1 MNVEISKKQLLA
13 ILNESEH
20 MGDIDEMGNWVKYA
34 PHLGI
39 KQKAGKPDAKLV
51 SYTNDPQGATG
62 EVEGAHWRVYTEP
75 NLDTKMVLVGP
86 LESEFKTNQE
96 FYNYLKTANPGFLK
110 DLKDHEER
118 GYTIKFNVNW
128 VSHKYDP
135 IQISNAKLSA
145 QSKINR
151 KELGIPTDEKAPK
164 TLPLSDYIHRSI
176 LGDANKY
183 LTYNAKE
190 PTAQKVTQKIVSS
203 LLPVIVSN
211 NLNRSKGQE
220 KAQKQTTKT
229 ISATNDKI
237 EWTSWNDIAWDS
249 FDTFIESVANAKGN
263 KDFTKGT
270 TVNKDRQH
278 VEKQKQKEQIV
289 GGKVST
295 GNKFTILGTNIGDSF
310 KWDVKV
316 EFYIGIGVDLTQ
328 DEDFDY
334 LNIPKGTVPVKTFE
348 ASAVSEN
355 AAPAEDGSI
364 TSNPEV
370 SMALKTAMSQ
380 VADEII
386 NSDLLGNVDGVI
398 KKFLNPE
405 MPADYE
411 DWKKKNAMGAEKPA
425 VKKKGGSG
433 KQPVPDETLAEQKL
447 NKMVLDILK
456 EIKK

>member
-20 MGDIDEMGNWVKYA
+20 MGDVDEMSHVRYA
-34 PHLGI
+34 PHLNI
-39 KQKAGKPDAKLV
+39 PQKAGKGAEPK
-51 SYTNDPQGATG
+51 SKSFTNDPKAQTG
-62 EVEGAHWRVYTEP
+62 EVKGAHWRAYNNFGV
-75 NLDTKMVLVGP
+75 KRVAVGP
-86 LESEFKTNQE
+86 IEGADFKKNQE
-96 FYNYLKTANPGFLK
+96 FYDYLKKTNPGFLK
-110 DLKDHEER
+110 DLKDYENM
-118 GYTIKFNVNW
+118 GYEIYFNINW
-128 VSHKYDP
+128 VSDNYDP
-135 IQISNAKLSA
+135 IRVTSGTNLSDTIKARRQQINFPSDVQDK
-145 QSKINR
+145 
-151 KELGIPTDEKAPK
+151 K
-164 TLPLSDYIHRSI
+164 TLPLSRHIHDSI
-176 LGDANKY
+176 LGNANKY

-190 PTAQKVTQKIVSS
+190 ATAQKVTQKIVSS

-211 NLNRSKGQE
+211 NLDRSSGQE

-229 ISATNDKI
+229 ISVTNDKI
-237 EWTSWNDIAWDS
+237 EWTSWNDVAWDS

-310 KWDVKV
+310 QWDIKV

-348 ASAVSEN
+348 DSAVSEN
-355 AAPAEDGSI
+355 VAIADDGSI

-370 SMALKTAMSQ
+370 SMALKTAMKQ
-380 VADEII
+380 VANQII
-386 NSDLLGNVDGVI
+386 GFDLLGAVDGVI
-398 KKFLNPE
+398 EKFLNPE